1 VATSHTADL
10 VGRVLGGRYRLTRR
24 LGQGAFAQVYVAD
37 DVTLRRRVAIKVL
50 NPGLADERSFLRRFT
65 AEAQAVAALRHPHI
79 LRIYDWG
86 EDDGDPYLVMELLEG
101 GSLRS
106 YLDQGRR
113 LSPAQA
119 ARVGADV
126 AHALDYAQR
135 RGLIHRDVKPA
146 NLIFDDE
153 GRIALADFGLARA
166 MAEATLTEPTGAVI
180 GTARYAA
187 PEQIHGE
194 SLDHRADVYALALVL
209 VEATTGQV
217 PFAADTSLATLMR
230 RLRQPI
236 TVGSD
241 IGPLGAILEEAGTV
255 EAADRLDAA
264 GLAQRLDELAARLP
278 PPARL
283 VLAGPL
289 VTGVVETD
297 YHPTEIPGR
306 TGLFDIEAVETGES
320 RRPSPAGLRAGGSTT
335 LDPPAGAPA
344 SPTARSAPTPPPTR
358 SAPPRPVERRAPATS
373 PSAPSAPSAPSPAPS
388 ADEDYDDTDHGNAA
402 DHDGGDYRGGDYH
415 GGGYRHDQDYDDAV
429 ESAGEERRPR
439 RRRRRI
445 LLALIGVVV
454 VAGAAVAGY
463 ELTRPA
469 ATYPVPGVRGD
480 TVAAATAALVPQH
493 LKLTVSGHS
502 YSPTAAVGTIL
513 SQQPVGGRLSG
524 GRSVR
529 VVVSQGPRPI
539 AVPSLVNLTLA
550 QATAHLSQ
558 AGLRLG
564 AVTKATSMTVAAGSV
579 ISASPGGGTLLPQQT
594 VAIVVSTGKPTV
606 SVPRLSGS
614 DVASYAAASAALEAL
629 GLKTTETEQ
638 YSTTVPDGEVI
649 VTDPA
654 PGATATVGSS
664 VVVVVSKGPQ
674 MVAVPNVTGDS
685 VSGAAQAL
693 TDAGLSASGVSGNPV
708 GTVESTSPG
717 DGTSVVIGSSVEL
730 YTG

>member
-166 MAEATLTEPTGAVI
+166 MAEATMTEPTGAVI

-241 IGPLGAILEEAGTV
+241 IGPLGGILEEAGTV

-278 PPARL
+278 PPTRL

-289 VTGVVETD
+289 ETGVVETD

-320 RRPSPAGLRAGGSTT
+320 RRPAAGLRAGGSTT
-335 LDPPAGAPA
+335 LDPPLPPTPPA
-344 SPTARSAPTPPPTR
+344 SRTDRSTTDRSTPTSPPTR
-358 SAPPRPVERRAPATS
+358 SAPPRPVVRRAPAT
-373 PSAPSAPSAPSPAPS
+373 PAAPL
-388 ADEDYDDTDHGNAA
+388 ADEDYDDTDHGHGG
-402 DHDGGDYRGGDYH
+402 DHDESDYRGGEYGDDD
-415 GGGYRHDQDYDDAV
+415 GYNDEAEPAV
-429 ESAGEERRPR
+429 DERPPRR

-454 VAGAAVAGY
+454 VAGAAAAGY

-469 ATYPVPGVRGD
+469 ATYPVPGLQGD

-513 SQQPVGGRLSG
+513 SQQPVGGRLTG

-539 AVPSLVNLTLA
+539 AVPSLVNLTQA

-579 ISASPGGGTLLPQQT
+579 ISASPDSGTLLPGQT
-594 VAIVVSTGKPTV
+594 VTIVVSTGKPTV
-606 SVPRLSGS
+606 TVPRLSGS

-664 VVVVVSKGPQ
+664 VVVMVSKGPQ
-674 MVAVPNVTGDS
+674 MVSVPNVAGDS

-717 DGTSVVIGSSVEL
+717 EGTSVVIGSAVEL